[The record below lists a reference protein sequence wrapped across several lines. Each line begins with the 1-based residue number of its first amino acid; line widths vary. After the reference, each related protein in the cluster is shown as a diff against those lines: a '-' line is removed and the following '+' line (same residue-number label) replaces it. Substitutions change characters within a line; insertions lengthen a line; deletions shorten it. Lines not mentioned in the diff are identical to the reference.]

1 MVNVDK
7 LSKAYGNR
15 VCVWDVSFD
24 VARGEILGFLGPN
37 GAGKTTTMRMIT
49 GFIPPSAG
57 TARVA
62 GVDVTKDPLSVQ
74 SRIGYLCEAPPI
86 YREMVVKSYLKF
98 VAGLKRVPR
107 AKQKV
112 ALERAI
118 ELCGLE
124 HVQNRVIGNLSKGYR
139 QRVGLAQAILPEPE
153 VLILDEPTSG
163 LDPLQI
169 MEIRQRI
176 RELSGEQTVILSTH
190 ILPEVTAICTR
201 VVIINEGQI
210 VAQDSIDGITAGGAS
225 DNVKV
230 KVARDSDDLAQRIKA
245 LGGIQRMVRGE
256 PGVYQLK
263 LDREGEVRERLSG
276 MLVESG
282 AGLIE
287 LSPERE
293 TLEDVFRNLVTE
305 EDTAA

>member
-1 MVNVDK
+1 MVNVEK

-62 GVDVTKDPLSVQ
+62 GVDVTKDPLDVQ

-107 AKQKV
+107 AKQKK

-124 HVQNRVIGNLSKGYR
+124 HVQNRVIGKGF
-139 QRVGLAQAILPEPE
+139 
-153 VLILDEPTSG
+153 
-163 LDPLQI
+163 
-169 MEIRQRI
+169 
-176 RELSGEQTVILSTH
+176 GE
-190 ILPEVTAICTR
+190 
-201 VVIINEGQI
+201 
-210 VAQDSIDGITAGGAS
+210 
-225 DNVKV
+225 
-230 KVARDSDDLAQRIKA
+230 
-245 LGGIQRMVRGE
+245 
-256 PGVYQLK
+256 
-263 LDREGEVRERLSG
+263 
-276 MLVESG
+276 
-282 AGLIE
+282 
-287 LSPERE
+287 
-293 TLEDVFRNLVTE
+293 
-305 EDTAA
+305 